1 MLAGRS
7 TGTWPFWRTSFKKR
21 RRRVF
26 LRQTSRVLCPEPG
39 RRPFKRRND
48 VLALLPDEESVQL
61 EVFADDDF
69 ADRSHAGVAS
79 LTLPYND
86 ADQVGNSNAPHPALS
101 PSDGERVAEGRVR
114 GKRNGQIVWVFL

>member
-1 MLAGRS
+1 MQILGSQHERKRLAGRNV
-7 TGTWPFWRTSFKKR
+7 TRVEHEEIDLFVLAARWRD
-21 RRRVF
+21 VF
-26 LRQTSRVLCPEPG
+26 
-39 RRPFKRRND
+39 
-48 VLALLPDEESVQL
+48 ALLPNEEPVQL

-79 LTLPYND
+79 LTLAYND

-114 GKRNGQIVWVFL
+114 GKRNGHLVWVFL